1 MPLMDEVDRTWK
13 VGELARATGLTIRAL
28 HHYDDVGLL
37 VPARA
42 ESGHRAYS
50 RADVERL
57 YRVLAL
63 RGVGMALDDIAAV
76 LDDEGVSLMDTVR
89 RHVAAVE
96 RDIEQRRRLLDRLR
110 DMLDALE
117 HSSEPTVDDF
127 IGAVEA
133 MTVVE
138 ATIDDIVTRDRWS
151 AAWELNEPHVIL
163 LREIGGDRI
172 VPIWIAEPEA
182 RALVVQRQG
191 MPLPR
196 PLGHDLMLTL
206 LEAVD
211 ARIERIVIERLR
223 DYTFFA
229 TVTVVSGG
237 DPHEID
243 ARPSDAINLAARAGA
258 PIQIAN
264 EVIETAGLTAWPG
277 PQEAPIGGND
287 PPPWMSLGQRRS
299 HSRKL
304 TYTVDEDAP
313 TILRLAA
320 AQAHELGHD
329 FVGSAHLLL
338 GILANEEDPDAALL
352 LGDHRVTLE
361 ATRAAVAATLA
372 DAHDPT
378 SPGDTI
384 CLTSP
389 AMFAMHRASVESRR
403 RGAADIAP
411 MHLLLALIDSP
422 GAADTLG
429 LSDIDL
435 SAVRD
440 DASSKLDA

>member
-1 MPLMDEVDRTWK
+1 MRPMDEVDRTWK

-37 VPARA
+37 VPART
-42 ESGHRAYS
+42 ESGHRVYS

-63 RGVGMALDDIAAV
+63 RGVGMALDEIGAV
-76 LDDEGVSLMDTVR
+76 LDDEGVSLVDTVR

-96 RDIEQRRRLLDRLR
+96 RDIEQRRRLLDCLR

-117 HSSEPTVDDF
+117 HSSEPTVDEL

-151 AAWELNEPHVIL
+151 AAWELDDQHVIL
-163 LREIGGDRI
+163 LRETDGDRI
-172 VPIWIAEPEA
+172 LPIWIAEPEA

-191 MPLPR
+191 MTLPR
-196 PLGHDLMLTL
+196 PLGHDLMVAL
-206 LEAVD
+206 LDAVD
-211 ARIERIVIERLR
+211 AHIERIVIERLH
-223 DYTFFA
+223 DNTFFA

-237 DPHEID
+237 DPHEVD

-277 PQEAPIGGND
+277 PQDAPMGGND
-287 PPPWMSLGQRRS
+287 PPPWMSLRQRRT
-299 HSRKL
+299 HSREP
-304 TYTVDEDAP
+304 TYAIDENSP

-320 AQAHELGHD
+320 AQAHNLGHT

-338 GILANEEDPDAALL
+338 GILANDEDPAAARLL
-352 LGDHRVTLE
+352 HHHGVTLDT
-361 ATRAAVAATLA
+361 TRDAVAAILA
-372 DAHDPT
+372 DAHATT

-384 CLTSP
+384 GLTP
-389 AMFAMHRASVESRR
+389 AAMFAMHRASVESRR
-403 RGAADIAP
+403 RGAPDIAP

-429 LSDIDL
+429 LSGIDL
-435 SAVRD
+435 PAVRED
-440 DASSKLDA
+440 TRSQLDA